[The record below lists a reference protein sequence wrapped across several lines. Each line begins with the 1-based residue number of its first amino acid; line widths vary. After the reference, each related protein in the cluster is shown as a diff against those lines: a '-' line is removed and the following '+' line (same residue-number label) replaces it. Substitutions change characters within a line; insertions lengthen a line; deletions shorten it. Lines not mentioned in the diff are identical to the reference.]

1 MLIHINDKY
10 RVMKSDKIKLV
21 QLEGLEVY
29 VDKSAVTSKV
39 HFLNY
44 G

>member
-1 MLIHINDKY
+1 MLIQINAKC

-29 VDKSAVTSKV
+29 VDKSA
-39 HFLNY
+39 
-44 G
+44 